1 MKITFPRSW
10 RAVAFTSSIVLVG
23 AISFCAA
30 TPACLSWDGLGRVSK
45 PSPMGASAN
54 ATRRANLATTT
65 PSTPV
70 DKKAGPAGR
79 RPQRR
84 MEEVGEADFQ
94 RRVLR
99 SDLPV
104 LVDFY
109 ADWCVPCKKL
119 APVLDQVARETPGV
133 RVMKVNVDRN
143 RRLAAHYG
151 IRSLPS
157 LMVFD
162 GGKVTAQFVGVPKKE
177 QLHQMLA
184 KKPVGRSVQ
193 VSRRTRRPGE

>member
-10 RAVAFTSSIVLVG
+10 KAVAFASSLVLV
-23 AISFCAA
+23 AAFSFCAA
-30 TPACLSWDGLGRVSK
+30 TPACLSWDGIGRLSG
-45 PSPMGASAN
+45 PSPMGP
-54 ATRRANLATTT
+54 ATNTERRTKLATMPATKAE
-65 PSTPV
+65 
-70 DKKAGPAGR
+70 KKAGPASR
-79 RPQRR
+79 RSQRR

-94 RRVLR
+94 RRVLK

-119 APVLDQVARETPGV
+119 APVLNQVARETAGA

-143 RRLAAHYG
+143 PRLAAHYG
-151 IRSLPS
+151 IRSIPS

-177 QLHQMLA
+177 QLHQKMA
-184 KKPVGRSVQ
+184 KTASGRPVQ
-193 VSRRTRRPGE
+193 VSRRTQRPGA